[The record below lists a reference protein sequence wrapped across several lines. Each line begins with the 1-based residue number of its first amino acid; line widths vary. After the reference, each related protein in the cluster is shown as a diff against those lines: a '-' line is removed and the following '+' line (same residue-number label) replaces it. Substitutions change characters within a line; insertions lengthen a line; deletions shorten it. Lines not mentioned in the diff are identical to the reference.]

1 MELNSNAENQTE
13 AKVDPPGLFSRFI
26 TRLRTKLIVPFATFL
41 YLGTIFGGLYTLEN
55 AYYVVDKWGV
65 IQNLLTELS
74 YIDNDQ
80 ANVASNV
87 VKRYVESNHRRLLA
101 GRTLTEEERNRHWEL
116 LDQVAEDLLESSPV
130 ITGMAVEDEG
140 GNILYEYRVPERVWE
155 QHDFTNSLLTRSFE
169 RSFKRTFID
178 ESRQTY
184 LGTMRI
190 YVTTAKGSP
199 EINELTTKYRNLMII
214 FVVGVSILYY
224 SLIRSILI
232 PLNRVIDSI
241 INRQSGRSSIIKSP
255 RTTLEK
261 AFNQLA
267 RDATLTRFSKQ
278 MRDEIARQGL
288 SYAEPLLEFIPSLT
302 TRLIELPG
310 TQVWVLSRADE
321 KAPWD
326 IEKLFGSHND
336 EVNRGLFKEILIK
349 EFEEDREDIIVNW
362 EPKALAW
369 KDSKEKQRVSFV
381 DLLDAEYDR
390 IRLFVIHGQPG
401 ESIPTEEVRT
411 FYARLA
417 QELRYALGSVEEQRR
432 LILQEK
438 SKANISLSRNLG
450 HDLTNIIATSKL
462 ELMTIKTFL
471 SLPAGEVA
479 HSPAKAEMFRESL
492 EALLNNTRFLQEIVN
507 LYRSFSYLQKPKFE
521 QVDINTIIEDVVQL
535 YELSLSK
542 SFVIEKSLTEKLPPV
557 RVEPRLLRL
566 ALFNLLTNSTDAIK
580 KVDSNGNQK
589 GRIKIA
595 STINRKRGYV
605 EIRVEDNG
613 PGIRDG
619 KGNLLAADQIPEIFR
634 LGYTTK
640 DNQEGEGLGLNW
652 VQNIV
657 REFHHGDIVA
667 VNLEKGGAM
676 FAIRIPIESP
686 VGTDSQAA
694 ADVGSV
700 VHSKKNGGS

>member
-1 MELNSNAENQTE
+1 MNNEGENITE
-13 AKVDPPGLFSRFI
+13 ATTDSPGFFSRFV
-26 TRLRTKLIVPFATFL
+26 TRMRTKLIVPFATFL

-80 ANVASNV
+80 ANQASNV
-87 VKRYVESNHRRLLA
+87 VKRYVESNYRRVEA
-101 GRTLTEEERNRHWEL
+101 GRTLTDEERERHWEL
-116 LDQVAEDLLESSPV
+116 LDQVSEKLLESSPV
-130 ITGMAVEDEG
+130 ITGMAVEDKEG
-140 GNILYEYRVPERVWE
+140 AILYEYRVPERVWE

-178 ESRQTY
+178 ESRQAY

-199 EINELTTKYRNLMII
+199 EITELTTKYRNYMII
-214 FVVGVSILYY
+214 FVLGVSILYY
-224 SLIRSILI
+224 GLVRSILM

-241 INRQSGRSSIIKSP
+241 INRQSGRSSIIKTP
-255 RTTLEK
+255 RTTLER

-278 MRDEIARQGL
+278 MRDEIAHQGL
-288 SYAEPLLEFIPSLT
+288 SYVEPLLEFIPSLT

-310 TQVWVLSRADE
+310 TQIWVLSRQDE

-326 IEKLFGSHND
+326 TEKVFGSKSGESDREHFKK
-336 EVNRGLFKEILIK
+336 VLMKEIEGDDENPIM
-349 EFEEDREDIIVNW
+349 NW
-362 EPKALAW
+362 EPKVLAW
-369 KDSKEKQRVSFV
+369 KDSKEKQRLSFI
-381 DLLDAEYDR
+381 DILDAGFDR
-390 IRLFVIHGQPG
+390 LRFFVIHGQPG
-401 ESIPTEEVRT
+401 ESAPTEEVRT
-411 FYARLA
+411 FYGRLA

-521 QVDINTIIEDVVQL
+521 QIDINTIIVDVVQL

-542 SFVIEKSLTEKLPPV
+542 SFVIEKSLAKKLPPV

-580 KVDSNGNQK
+580 KVDGNGNQK
-589 GRIKIA
+589 GRISI
-595 STINRKRGYV
+595 SSVINHKRGYV

-619 KGNLLAADQIPEIFR
+619 KGNLLATDKIPEIFR

-657 REFHHGDIVA
+657 REFHHGDIIA
-667 VNLEKGGAM
+667 ANIEKGGAM

-686 VGTDSQAA
+686 AGTDSQAA
-694 ADVGSV
+694 VEVGMATN
-700 VHSKKNGGS
+700 SKEKGGS